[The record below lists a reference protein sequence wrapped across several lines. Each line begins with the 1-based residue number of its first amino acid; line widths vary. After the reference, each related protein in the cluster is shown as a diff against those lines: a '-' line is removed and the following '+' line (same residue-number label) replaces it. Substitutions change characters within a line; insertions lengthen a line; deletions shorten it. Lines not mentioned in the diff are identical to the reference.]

1 MLSWW
6 TNTKLVFCK
15 DSEDV
20 LLKFDQVHSF
30 VCGLFDSGGQS
41 VPNLTIRCTA
51 LNNVVGDP
59 GSTIIT
65 WWVPGQETG
74 LISDLGDVKGSRGTR
89 FVYVREE

>member
-1 MLSWW
+1 M
-6 TNTKLVFCK
+6 
-15 DSEDV
+15 
-20 LLKFDQVHSF
+20 
-30 VCGLFDSGGQS
+30 
-41 VPNLTIRCTA
+41 PNLTIRCTA

-74 LISDLGDVKGSRGTR
+74 LISDLGDVKGSRGTG